1 MFNGDSNAN
10 CRLVRMKTPIH
21 TISGGAPIDASY
33 DNEAMSRSTL
43 DIATQSGEPHGGLRG
58 SNEFILSDSG
68 KKVTRDDEAGLNMWL
83 QRKAKS
89 AFSEKMIK
97 KRLPILRWLPQ
108 YNSTDA
114 VGDLVAGIT
123 VGLTVIPQALAYAG
137 IAGLPAA
144 YGLYGSFLG
153 CIVYIVFGSCKD
165 VPMGPTAI
173 ASLLTFQTAGG
184 SVGKSILL
192 CFLSGLVELLMG
204 IFGLGFL
211 VDFVSGPVSSGF
223 TSAVSLII
231 VTSQVKD
238 VLGITAKGTTFIEI
252 WKNIFN
258 DIHNVQLW
266 DTFLGLTCIAVL
278 LIMRIVAGL
287 KVGPAD
293 DEQKSKNHRI
303 INKMMWLIGTSRNA
317 ILVVVCGAIGY
328 TFQSSAAAPF
338 KLIGDIPP
346 GLPSIKAPPFSLT
359 ANETLTGQEE
369 SFSDMVSSLGSG
381 LIVVPLIAL
390 MENIAIC
397 KAFSNG
403 KPVDATQELIAIGL
417 ANIANSFVQ
426 GFPGT
431 GSLSR
436 SAVNNA
442 SGVRTPLGNIYTM
455 ALVVLSLLFFT
466 PYFSYIPKASLA
478 AVIIAAVVFM
488 VEVKVVKPMWRT
500 KKSDLIPG
508 LGTFI
513 ACLALPLEMG
523 ILFGVGLNVVFILYH
538 AARPKISVERLT
550 SPGGTEYLIITPDR
564 CLIFPSVDYVRNLVT
579 KQSIRQSLPVVIDCS
594 HVYGADF
601 TAATVIDS
609 ITQDFARRDQPL
621 FFYNL
626 KPSVCAIF
634 EGLSP
639 ADFVV
644 YYREEH
650 LDDLLKQRAFKPKEV
665 ITV

>member
-1 MFNGDSNAN
+1 MRTQLSPDG
-10 CRLVRMKTPIH
+10 
-21 TISGGAPIDASY
+21 SY
-33 DNEAMSRSTL
+33 ANEAMTCSTL
-43 DIATQSGEPHGGLRG
+43 DITMPPEPHGGLTG
-58 SNEFILSDSG
+58 SNEFILSASG
-68 KKVTRDDEAGLNMWL
+68 KKIPAESRLDEVNQWC

-89 AFSEKMIK
+89 AFSRKMLY
-97 KRLPILRWLPQ
+97 KRIPILRWLPN

-123 VGLTVIPQALAYAG
+123 VGLTVIPQALAYSG

-153 CIVYIVFGSCKD
+153 CIVYIFLGSCKD

-173 ASLLTFQTAGG
+173 AALLTGQTAKG

-192 CFLSGLVELLMG
+192 CLLTGIIELLMG
-204 IFGLGFL
+204 LFGLGFL

-223 TSAVSLII
+223 TSAVALII
-231 VTSQVKD
+231 VTSQIKD
-238 VLGITAKGTTFIEI
+238 VLGISAKGATFVDM
-252 WKNIFN
+252 WSSIFQ
-258 DIHNVQLW
+258 DIHNIRAW
-266 DTFLGLTCIAVL
+266 DTVLGITCIAVL

-287 KVGPAD
+287 KVGPED
-293 DEQKSKNHRI
+293 DDYKSKKHRI
-303 INKMMWLIGTSRNA
+303 INKFMWLVGTSRNA

-328 TFQSSAAAPF
+328 VFQSSVSAPF

-346 GLPSIKAPPFSLT
+346 GMPAFQAPPFSLD
-359 ANETLTGQEE
+359 ANETGHGRGEDFAE
-369 SFSDMVSSLGSG
+369 MVSSMGSG

-403 KPVDATQELIAIGL
+403 KPVDATQELIAIGM

-442 SGVRTPLGNIYTM
+442 SGVRTPMGNIYTG
-455 ALVVLSLLFFT
+455 ALVILSLLFFT
-466 PYFSYIPKASLA
+466 PYFSYIPKATLA
-478 AVIIAAVVFM
+478 AIIIAAVVFM

-500 KKSDLIPG
+500 KKSDLVPG

-523 ILFGVGLNVVFILYH
+523 ILLGVGLNVVFILYH

-609 ITQDFARRDQPL
+609 LTQDFAKRNQPL

-626 KPSVCAIF
+626 KPSVCAVF

-639 ADFVV
+639 VDFVV
-644 YYREEH
+644 YYREED
-650 LDDLLKQRAFKPKEV
+650 LDELMRERAYKPKEV
-665 ITV
+665 LSA

>member
-1 MFNGDSNAN
+1 MRTQISPDGSYVNEGMN
-10 CRLVRMKTPIH
+10 C
-21 TISGGAPIDASY
+21 SS
-33 DNEAMSRSTL
+33 L
-43 DIATQSGEPHGGLRG
+43 DITMPNGEPHGGLTG
-58 SNEFILSDSG
+58 SNEFILSASG
-68 KKVTRDDEAGLNMWL
+68 KKISSENRMEQVNQWC
-83 QRKAKS
+83 QRKVKS
-89 AFSEKMIK
+89 ACTRKTLH
-97 KRLPILRWLPQ
+97 KRLPISRWLPN
-108 YNSTDA
+108 YNSSDA

-123 VGLTVIPQALAYAG
+123 VGLTVIPQALAYSG

-153 CIVYIVFGSCKD
+153 CIVYIFLGSCKD

-173 ASLLTFQTAGG
+173 SALLTYQTARGNVAK
-184 SVGKSILL
+184 SVLL
-192 CFLSGLVELLMG
+192 CLLTGIIELLMG
-204 IFGLGFL
+204 LFGLGFL

-231 VTSQVKD
+231 VTSQIKD
-238 VLGITAKGTTFIEI
+238 VLGISAKGTTFLEI
-252 WKNIFN
+252 WQAIFA
-258 DIHNVQLW
+258 DIHNIRAW
-266 DTFLGLTCIAVL
+266 DTVLGLTCIAVL

-287 KVGPAD
+287 KVGPEED
-293 DEQKSKNHRI
+293 TLKSRKHRI
-303 INKMMWLIGTSRNA
+303 INKFMWLIGTSRNA

-328 TFQSSAAAPF
+328 VFQSSAQAPF
-338 KLIGDIPP
+338 KLIGEIPP
-346 GLPSIKAPPFSLT
+346 GMPSFQVPLFSLT
-359 ANETLTGQEE
+359 ANETSSGRAE
-369 SFSDMVSSLGSG
+369 SFSEIVSGLGSG
-381 LIVVPLIAL
+381 LIVIPLIAL

-403 KPVDATQELIAIGL
+403 KPVDATQELIAIGV
-417 ANIANSFVQ
+417 ANIANTFVQ

-442 SGVRTPLGNIYTM
+442 SGVRTPMGNIYTG
-455 ALVVLSLLFFT
+455 ALVVLSLMFFT

-478 AVIIAAVVFM
+478 AIIIAAVVFM

-508 LGTFI
+508 LSTFI

-523 ILFGVGLNVVFILYH
+523 ILVGVGLNVIFILYH

-579 KQSIRQSLPVVIDCS
+579 KHSIRQSLPVVIDCS
-594 HVYGADF
+594 HVYGADY

-609 ITQDFARRDQPL
+609 ITADFTKRDQPL

-626 KPSVCAIF
+626 KPSVCAVF

-639 ADFVV
+639 VDFVV

-650 LDDLLKQRAFKPKEV
+650 LDDLLKERAYKPKQV
-665 ITV
+665 LSA

>member
-1 MFNGDSNAN
+1 MRTQISPDGSYVNEGMN
-10 CRLVRMKTPIH
+10 C
-21 TISGGAPIDASY
+21 SS
-33 DNEAMSRSTL
+33 L
-43 DIATQSGEPHGGLRG
+43 DITMPNGEPHGGLTG
-58 SNEFILSDSG
+58 SNEFILSASG
-68 KKVTRDDEAGLNMWL
+68 KKISSENRMEQVNQWC
-83 QRKAKS
+83 QRKVKS
-89 AFSEKMIK
+89 ACTRKTLH
-97 KRLPILRWLPQ
+97 KRLPISRWLPN
-108 YNSTDA
+108 YNSSDA

-123 VGLTVIPQALAYAG
+123 VGLTVIPQALAYSG

-153 CIVYIVFGSCKD
+153 CIVYIFLGSCKD

-173 ASLLTFQTAGG
+173 SALLTYQTARGN
-184 SVGKSILL
+184 VAKSILL
-192 CFLSGLVELLMG
+192 CLLTGIIELLMG
-204 IFGLGFL
+204 LFGLGFL

-231 VTSQVKD
+231 VTSQIKD
-238 VLGITAKGTTFIEI
+238 VLGISAKGTTFLEI
-252 WKNIFN
+252 WQAIFA
-258 DIHNVQLW
+258 DIHNIRAW
-266 DTFLGLTCIAVL
+266 DTVLGLTCIAVL

-287 KVGPAD
+287 KVGPEED
-293 DEQKSKNHRI
+293 TLKSRKHRI
-303 INKMMWLIGTSRNA
+303 INKFMWLIGTSRNA

-328 TFQSSAAAPF
+328 VFQSSAQAPF
-338 KLIGDIPP
+338 KLIGEIPP
-346 GLPSIKAPPFSLT
+346 GMPSFQVPLFSLT
-359 ANETLTGQEE
+359 ANETSSGRAE
-369 SFSDMVSSLGSG
+369 SFSEIVSGLGSG
-381 LIVVPLIAL
+381 LIVIPLIAL

-403 KPVDATQELIAIGL
+403 KPVDATQELIAIGV
-417 ANIANSFVQ
+417 ANIANTFVQ

-442 SGVRTPLGNIYTM
+442 SGVRTPMGNIYTG
-455 ALVVLSLLFFT
+455 ALVVLSLMFFT

-478 AVIIAAVVFM
+478 AIIIAAVVFM

-508 LGTFI
+508 LSTFI

-523 ILFGVGLNVVFILYH
+523 ILVGVGLNVIFILYH

-579 KQSIRQSLPVVIDCS
+579 KHSIRQSLPVVIDCS
-594 HVYGADF
+594 HVYGADY

-609 ITQDFARRDQPL
+609 ITADFTKRDQPL

-626 KPSVCAIF
+626 KPSVCAVF

-639 ADFVV
+639 VDFVV

-650 LDDLLKQRAFKPKEV
+650 LDDLLKERAYKPKQV
-665 ITV
+665 LSA

>member
-1 MFNGDSNAN
+1 M
-10 CRLVRMKTPIH
+10 RTQ
-21 TISGGAPIDASY
+21 ISPDGSY
-33 DNEAMSRSTL
+33 VNEAMNCSSV
-43 DIATQSGEPHGGLRG
+43 DITVPNGEPHGGLTG
-58 SNEFILSDSG
+58 SNEFILSPSG
-68 KKVTRDDEAGLNMWL
+68 KKISPESRMELVNRWC

-89 AFSEKMIK
+89 ACSRKMLY
-97 KRLPILRWLPQ
+97 KRLPILRWLPN

-123 VGLTVIPQALAYAG
+123 VGLTVIPQALAYSG

-153 CIVYIVFGSCKD
+153 CIVYILLGSCKD

-173 ASLLTFQTAGG
+173 SALLTYQTARGNIA
-184 SVGKSILL
+184 KSIVL
-192 CFLSGLVELLMG
+192 CFLTGIIELVMGL
-204 IFGLGFL
+204 FGLGFL

-223 TSAVSLII
+223 TSAVALII
-231 VTSQVKD
+231 VTSQIKD
-238 VLGITAKGTTFIEI
+238 VLGITAKGSTFLEI
-252 WKNIFN
+252 WQSIFS
-258 DIHNVQLW
+258 DIHNIKAW
-266 DTFLGLTCIAVL
+266 DTVLGITCIAVL

-287 KVGPAD
+287 KVGPEAD
-293 DEQKSKNHRI
+293 EMKSKKHKI
-303 INKMMWLIGTSRNA
+303 INKFMWLIGTSRNA
-317 ILVVVCGAIGY
+317 ILVIVCGAIGY
-328 TFQSSAAAPF
+328 VFQSSAATPF

-346 GLPSIKAPPFSLT
+346 GMPSFEVPPFSLNGNQT
-359 ANETLTGQEE
+359 SSGREET
-369 SFSDMVSSLGSG
+369 FSEVVSSLGSG

-403 KPVDATQELIAIGL
+403 KPVDATQELIAIGV

-442 SGVRTPLGNIYTM
+442 SGVRTPLGNIYTG

-466 PYFSYIPKASLA
+466 PYFSYIPKATLA
-478 AVIIAAVVFM
+478 AIIIAAVVFM

-513 ACLALPLEMG
+513 ACLALPLEIG
-523 ILFGVGLNVVFILYH
+523 ILLGVGLNVVFILYH

-550 SPGGTEYLIITPDR
+550 SPAGTEYLIITPDR

-579 KQSIRQSLPVVIDCS
+579 KHSIRQSLPVVIDCS
-594 HVYGADF
+594 HVYGADY

-609 ITQDFARRDQPL
+609 ITQDFAKRDQPL

-639 ADFVV
+639 VDFIV
-644 YYREEH
+644 YYREED
-650 LDDLLKQRAFKPKEV
+650 LDLLMKERAYKPKQV
-665 ITV
+665 LSA